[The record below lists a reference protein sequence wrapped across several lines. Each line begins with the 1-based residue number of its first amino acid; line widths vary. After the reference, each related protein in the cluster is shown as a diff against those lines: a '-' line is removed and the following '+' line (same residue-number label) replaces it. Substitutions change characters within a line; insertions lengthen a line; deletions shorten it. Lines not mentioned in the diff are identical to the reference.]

1 MRRISDMCAY
11 RNFSSIVNRRRR
23 EKLGRHRGI
32 RSHGT
37 KNGRLNYRRT
47 VNRERNKEEDWV
59 PGVLSSEHSR
69 NFFFRTRVW
78 VVRVGQRPAPK
89 NFFSL
94 IQPREIRYDRSL
106 VVGFT
111 VPTGFFL
118 VSVVVGSPLENTCP
132 SCRTYIRLF
141 HPSFQMSWHFLASTR
156 NARSWLFPRVSV
168 IPEEYRQEKKKRG
181 RGEGRERATRHH
193 RVGKAG

>member
-1 MRRISDMCAY
+1 M
-11 RNFSSIVNRRRR
+11 
-23 EKLGRHRGI
+23 
-32 RSHGT
+32 
-37 KNGRLNYRRT
+37 NYRRT

-106 VVGFT
+106 VVGLT

-118 VSVVVGSPLENTCP
+118 VSVVVSSPLENTCP

-156 NARSWLFPRVSV
+156 NALDLSPSVSHPRG
-168 IPEEYRQEKKKRG
+168 IPARAEERG
-181 RGEGRERATRHH
+181 GGEGRERATRHH